1 MRTVVIESPYSGD
14 VERHLRYA
22 RACLADCLKRGES
35 PYASHLLLTQPGV
48 LDDTVP
54 EERERGIRA
63 GFAWGKVAGA
73 TVVYTDL
80 GISIGMKVGIIA
92 AQNDLGRL
100 IEYRALGG
108 EWANGA

>member
-1 MRTVVIESPYSGD
+1 V
-14 VERHLRYA
+14 
-22 RACLADCLKRGES
+22 AD
-35 PYASHLLLTQPGV
+35 
-48 LDDTVP
+48 
-54 EERERGIRA
+54 
-63 GFAWGKVAGA
+63 A